1 MFGMS
6 LGEILIVAIIAILFI
21 GPEKLPD
28 TMVKIAK
35 FFRSFK
41 KSVNEVKESIE
52 QEVHLKELK
61 EEAISYKEQLE
72 KSVDEIKHDSSVNV
86 MDDLTDG
93 FADIKNSFESLD
105 KGPSDAEIFK
115 EMQEELALEKTEKA
129 NKLTEKSE
137 KKPKKKKGKKK
148 DV

>member
-6 LGEILIVAIIAILFI
+6 FGEILIIAIIAILFI
-21 GPEKLPD
+21 GPDKLPD

-61 EEAISYKEQLE
+61 DEAISYKEQLE
-72 KSVDEIKHDSSVNV
+72 RSVHEIKQESIVETD
-86 MDDLTDG
+86 MLDDLTDG
-93 FADIKNSFESLD
+93 FADIKSSLGRLEDEKPAIEEQLAETPEST
-105 KGPSDAEIFK
+105 K
-115 EMQEELALEKTEKA
+115 
-129 NKLTEKSE
+129 KS
-137 KKPKKKKGKKK
+137 KKKKGKKK